1 MLTMNDLKIGTAVTW
16 KSEPHIVLAA
26 QHVQM
31 GRGGAILR
39 TKLRNLLTGNVF
51 EETFKSGD
59 RLEEAELHRG
69 TASFLYH
76 DSGQYHFMDSQT
88 FEEFSLSD
96 DALGAKKHF
105 LREGQEVELLSYK
118 GRAVR
123 IELPIKMTFTV
134 TQTMDASR
142 GNTAQGAV
150 TKEATI
156 ETGATIR
163 VPLFVKQDDQVV
175 VNTETGEYVERA

>member
-1 MLTMNDLKIGTAVTW
+1 MLTMNDLKIGTSVTW
-16 KSEPHIVLAA
+16 KNEPHIVIAA

-51 EETFKSGD
+51 EETFKGGD
-59 RLEEAELHRG
+59 RLEEAGLNRG
-69 TASFLYH
+69 KACFLYH
-76 DSGQYHFMDSQT
+76 ENGQYHFMDNQT
-88 FEEFSLSD
+88 FEEFSLSG
-96 DALGAKKHF
+96 DALGTKKNF
-105 LREGQEVELLSYK
+105 LIEGQEIELLSYK

-134 TQTMDASR
+134 TQTVDAGR
-142 GNTAQGAV
+142 GNTAQGTV

-156 ETGATIR
+156 DTGTTIR
-163 VPLFVKQDDQVV
+163 VPLFVQQNDQVV